1 MVRTGHQVEWRRSV
15 SRATG
20 VCVSQELETV
30 NVPFDGFA
38 IEMVDASRYPRFRN
52 DPTPAREEYIMWI
65 ERNALSS
72 RASLTFARSAAGCAG
87 PKPVDGVAV
96 KLRTTG
102 GLEFAVRVRF
112 TQRIS
117 PDAGDTEAR
126 DPAKPVALPW
136 TVCGAATVERA

>member
-1 MVRTGHQVEWRRSV
+1 MVRTGHHVEWRRSV

-20 VCVSQELETV
+20 VCVSHELETV

-38 IEMVDASRYPRFRN
+38 IDTVAESRYPRFRN

-87 PKPVDGVAV
+87 SNPVDGVAV

-102 GLEFAVRVRF
+102 GAESAVRVRF
-112 TQRIS
+112 TQRTS
-117 PDAGDTEAR
+117 PDAGGTEAWA
-126 DPAKPVALPW
+126 PAKPVSPPR
-136 TVCGAATVERA
+136 TVLVAGTVER

>member
-15 SRATG
+15 RRATG
-20 VCVSQELETV
+20 DCVSHELETV

-38 IEMVDASRYPRFRN
+38 IEMVDGSRYPRFRN

-87 PKPVDGVAV
+87 SKPVDGVAV
-96 KLRTTG
+96 KLRTNG
-102 GLEFAVRVRF
+102 GLQSATRVRF
-112 TQRIS
+112 THRMS
-117 PDAGDTEAR
+117 PDAGDTEAWG
-126 DPAKPVALPW
+126 PAKAVPRGRH
-136 TVCGAATVERA
+136 VCG

>member
-1 MVRTGHQVEWRRSV
+1 MVRTGHHVEWSSSV

-20 VCVSQELETV
+20 VCVSHELETV

-38 IEMVDASRYPRFRN
+38 IDTVDGSRYPRFRN

-87 PKPVDGVAV
+87 SNPVDGVAV

-102 GLEFAVRVRF
+102 GPEFAGGGRV
-112 TQRIS
+112 TQRTA
-117 PDAGDTEAR
+117 PDAGDTGAREAAKR
-126 DPAKPVALPW
+126 VSPAWAAW
-136 TVCGAATVERA
+136 GAARAGG

>member
-1 MVRTGHQVEWRRSV
+1 MVRTGHQVKWRRSV

-38 IEMVDASRYPRFRN
+38 IEMVDGSRYPRLRN

-65 ERNALSS
+65 ERKALSS

-87 PKPVDGVAV
+87 SNPVDGVAV

-102 GLEFAVRVRF
+102 GLESGARVRF
-112 TQRIS
+112 TQRTS
-117 PDAGDTEAR
+117 PEAGGTEAWER
-126 DPAKPVALPW
+126 GKPVSSDW
-136 TVCGAATVERA
+136 TVCGAATVERS